1 MCLILEQFLQGNKK
15 GPIKRWDFETEED
28 YHSYMEN
35 REALPK
41 LVKFAYKCKQPKASF
56 QVWWVQNP

>member
-1 MCLILEQFLQGNKK
+1 MQVCKLLKFILQCLICYKYSSQGNKK

-41 LVKFAYKCKQPKASF
+41 
-56 QVWWVQNP
+56 

>member
-1 MCLILEQFLQGNKK
+1 MSFKYCSQGNKK

-41 LVKFAYKCKQPKASF
+41 YSKMILAC
-56 QVWWVQNP
+56 